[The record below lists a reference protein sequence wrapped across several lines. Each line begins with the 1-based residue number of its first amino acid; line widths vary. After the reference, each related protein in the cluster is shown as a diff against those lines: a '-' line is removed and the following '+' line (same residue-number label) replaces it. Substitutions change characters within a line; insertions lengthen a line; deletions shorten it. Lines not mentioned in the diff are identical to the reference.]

1 MRLHGAILHD
11 PSSLGSSIVMAIS
24 EAWLQVI
31 PILPEHEGW
40 MLHHHATIYLPTNG
54 LLAIPDIPQHVPPLS
69 A

>member
-1 MRLHGAILHD
+1 MRLHGAILRD
-11 PSSLGSSIVMAIS
+11 PSSVGSSIVMAIS

-40 MLHHHATIYLPTNG
+40 MLRATIYLPTNG